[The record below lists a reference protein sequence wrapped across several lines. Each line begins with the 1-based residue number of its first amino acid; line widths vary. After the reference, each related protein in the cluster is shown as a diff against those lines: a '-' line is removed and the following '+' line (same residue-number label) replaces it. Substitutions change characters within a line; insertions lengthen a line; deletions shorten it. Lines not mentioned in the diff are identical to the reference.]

1 MSVLV
6 NWNKKEIKMKFRYV
20 IAAVCMASFFVGCGS
35 SDCGCKSQAAS
46 AEKESVQLD
55 NAHASEG
62 KAAQE

>member
-1 MSVLV
+1 
-6 NWNKKEIKMKFRYV
+6 MKFRYV